1 MTPTREETMP
11 TPVPVPTREE
21 IVKLLR
27 DVVWALT
34 DDARSHAE
42 RGLVKQRVIRTADAL
57 DAAPVLTFDG
67 RVEKV
72 AEALMTIDRFEL
84 AREGYTDKR
93 VAEIMDRYR
102 AHARLAL
109 RAAGVEE

>member
-1 MTPTREETMP
+1 MTPTREETMPTP

-57 DAAPVLTFDG
+57 DAAPVLTFE
-67 RVEKV
+67 EKV
-72 AEALMTIDRFEL
+72 RQATNAARKASPAFTQRFASATADR
-84 AREGYTDKR
+84 
-93 VAEIMDRYR
+93 IIR
-102 AHARLAL
+102 AAL
-109 RAAGVEE
+109 RAAGVQE